1 MRLKHHYPV
10 RQVNTMEYI
19 LKFHNPVPL
28 CQPNIPIEKAKSMTF
43 AMSDVSFR
51 SAFDNGMDCKR
62 CADRISYSD
71 QLSATITLRGIELN
85 GRRMLSGVRRK
96 A

>member
-28 CQPNIPIEKAKSMTF
+28 CQPNIPIEKAKSMVF
-43 AMSDVSFR
+43 SVHYI
-51 SAFDNGMDCKR
+51 DCKR
-62 CADRISYSD
+62 CKDRSVYSD

-85 GRRMLSGVRRK
+85 GRRMLSGIRRK